1 MIRDAGG
8 KSAAEQFGGSRAYCE
23 LRRATRSAERAAT
36 TRGEPVNRFGL
47 IGLSMAGL
55 VVASGGDS
63 DIKRADLWKKDAQ
76 AAVQAGQKDDPS
88 AALPAFLQLTTDFP
102 ENSRALRNL
111 AWTEQKAG
119 NPDQAEKYLRMYA
132 AMGTTLQPG
141 GPIYK
146 SMADA
151 GILEKVLEIKRNGEA
166 VTTGSLVFTLGDA
179 NLVAEDIGYDPATRH
194 IFLSS
199 VHEKKILECDSSGKC
214 EDVIHALPEM
224 PLNAIL
230 ALHVDATRGVLWA
243 TTAGLNAEADFR
255 PEYKGR
261 SAVLKFDLRS
271 HRLIHRFE
279 PGDSREHAMGDMTVA
294 SNGDAYISDG
304 ESGDVYVVRHDGT
317 KLESLVSAGV
327 FVSPQTP
334 ALNGDETLLYVPD
347 YVEGIALIHLKN
359 GTIEWMKGTS
369 PMALEGIDGLYWTK
383 TGLIA
388 TQNGTLPER
397 IVRFPLSADNRVSG
411 FEALEAN
418 WPGLGDPTHGV
429 VVGNDFYY
437 IVNSGWDR
445 VGDDGAIAPG
455 KPASIWKMRIG
466 SR

>member
-1 MIRDAGG
+1 M
-8 KSAAEQFGGSRAYCE
+8 
-23 LRRATRSAERAAT
+23 
-36 TRGEPVNRFGL
+36 NRFGL
-47 IGLSMAGL
+47 IVLSMASL

-88 AALPAFLQLTTDFP
+88 AALPAFLQLTADFP

-119 NPDQAEKYLRMYA
+119 NPDQAEKYIRMYA
-132 AMGTTLQPG
+132 AMGTTLQQG

-166 VTTGSLVFTLGDA
+166 VTTGSLVFTLRDA

-199 VHEKKILECDSSGKC
+199 VHEKKILECDSLGKC

-255 PEYKGR
+255 AEYRGR

-294 SNGDAYISDG
+294 SNGDVYISDG

-334 ALNGDETLLYVPD
+334 ALNGDESLLYVPD

-397 IVRFPLSADNRVSG
+397 IVRFPTECR
-411 FEALEAN
+411 
-418 WPGLGDPTHGV
+418 
-429 VVGNDFYY
+429 
-437 IVNSGWDR
+437 
-445 VGDDGAIAPG
+445 
-455 KPASIWKMRIG
+455 
-466 SR
+466 

>member
-1 MIRDAGG
+1 
-8 KSAAEQFGGSRAYCE
+8 
-23 LRRATRSAERAAT
+23 
-36 TRGEPVNRFGL
+36 VNRFGL
-47 IGLSMAGL
+47 IVLSMAGL
-55 VVASGGDS
+55 VVAGGGDS

-88 AALPAFLQLTTDFP
+88 AALPAFLQLTADFP

-111 AWTEQKAG
+111 AWAEQKAG
-119 NPDQAEKYLRMYA
+119 KQDQAEKYLRMYA
-132 AMGTTLQPG
+132 AMGTTLQQG

-151 GILEKVLEIKRNGEA
+151 GILEKVAEIKRNGEA
-166 VTTGSLVFTLGDA
+166 VTTGSLVFTLGDS

-194 IFLSS
+194 FFLSS
-199 VHEKKILECDSSGKC
+199 VREKKILECDSSGKC
-214 EDVIHALPEM
+214 EDMIHALPEM

-230 ALHVDATRGVLWA
+230 ALHVDAARGVLWA
-243 TTAGLNAEADFR
+243 TTTGLNAEADFR

-279 PGDSREHAMGDMTVA
+279 PGDTREHAMGDMTVA

-304 ESGDVYVVRHDGT
+304 ESGDVYVVRHNGT
-317 KLESLVSAGV
+317 KLESLVSAGI

-334 ALNGDETLLYVPD
+334 ALNGDESLLYVPD
-347 YVEGIALIHLKN
+347 YVEGIAVIHLKD
-359 GTIEWMKGTS
+359 GAIEWVKGSS
-369 PMALEGIDGLYWTK
+369 PTALEGVDGLYWTK

-397 IVRFPLSADNRVSG
+397 IVHFRLSAENRVGG
-411 FEALEAN
+411 FEVLEAN
-418 WPGLGDPTHGV
+418 WPGFGDPTHGV

-445 VGDDGAIAPG
+445 VGDDGALAQG
-455 KPASIWKMRIG
+455 TPAAIWKMRIG

>member
-1 MIRDAGG
+1 
-8 KSAAEQFGGSRAYCE
+8 
-23 LRRATRSAERAAT
+23 
-36 TRGEPVNRFGL
+36 VNRFFL
-47 IGLSMAGL
+47 IVLSMAGL
-55 VVASGGDS
+55 AVASGGDN

-76 AAVQAGQKDDPS
+76 AVVQAGQKDDPS
-88 AALPAFLQLTTDFP
+88 AALPAFFQLTTDFS

-111 AWTEQKAG
+111 AWTEQ
-119 NPDQAEKYLRMYA
+119 
-132 AMGTTLQPG
+132 MGTTLQQG

-243 TTAGLNAEADFR
+243 TTAGLNVEADFR

-304 ESGDVYVVRHDGT
+304 ESGDVYVVRHDGS

-334 ALNGDETLLYVPD
+334 ALNGDESLLYVQ
-347 YVEGIALIHLKN
+347 IMSKA
-359 GTIEWMKGTS
+359 S
-369 PMALEGIDGLYWTK
+369 P
-383 TGLIA
+383 
-388 TQNGTLPER
+388 
-397 IVRFPLSADNRVSG
+397 
-411 FEALEAN
+411 
-418 WPGLGDPTHGV
+418 
-429 VVGNDFYY
+429 
-437 IVNSGWDR
+437 
-445 VGDDGAIAPG
+445 
-455 KPASIWKMRIG
+455 
-466 SR
+466 

>member
-1 MIRDAGG
+1 
-8 KSAAEQFGGSRAYCE
+8 
-23 LRRATRSAERAAT
+23 
-36 TRGEPVNRFGL
+36 VNRFGL
-47 IGLSMAGL
+47 IVLSMAGL
-55 VVASGGDS
+55 AVASGGDS
-63 DIKRADLWKKDAQ
+63 DIKRADLWKKDSQ

-132 AMGTTLQPG
+132 AMGTTLQRG
-141 GPIYK
+141 GSIYK

-243 TTAGLNAEADFR
+243 TTTGLSAEADFR
-255 PEYKGR
+255 AEYKGR

-304 ESGDVYVVRHDGT
+304 ESGDVYVVRHEGT

-334 ALNGDETLLYVPD
+334 ALNGDESLLYVPD

-388 TQNGTLPER
+388 TQNGTSPER

-429 VVGNDFYY
+429 LVGNNFYY